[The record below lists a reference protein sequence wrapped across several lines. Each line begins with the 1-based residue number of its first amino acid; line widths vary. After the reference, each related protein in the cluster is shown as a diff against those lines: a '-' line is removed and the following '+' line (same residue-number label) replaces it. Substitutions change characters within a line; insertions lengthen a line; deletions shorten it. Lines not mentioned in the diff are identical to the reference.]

1 MTSRIHGLLLPLVFP
16 AGVAPGEGGD
26 YNILTIARNG
36 KGEPVLRGTA
46 LAGAC
51 AKRGDGTCGGMRM
64 NGRSMLRPR
73 SNVFSATRPETTTR
87 RVAPRVPCRWTTVC

>member
-46 LAGAC
+46 LACSAPSVETAPAAAC
-51 AKRGDGTCGGMRM
+51 G
-64 NGRSMLRPR
+64 
-73 SNVFSATRPETTTR
+73 
-87 RVAPRVPCRWTTVC
+87 